1 MHGLYIVTPD
11 WDDTQQ
17 LLHATEQAILG
28 GARTVQYRHNTANEH
43 LRYEQAHQLL
53 WLCRR
58 FNVPLVI
65 NDHVALCIELNADGV
80 HVGGT
85 DTSVARVRQLLG
97 DGKIIGASCYGSLKL
112 AQQAAHEGA
121 SYLAFGGFYPS
132 RVKQYAVTTCPEII
146 SQAKQMFTQPIVV
159 IGGMTTENVLPLI
172 QAGAD
177 SVAAISSVYTA
188 DDIQATAAQFKRL
201 WSKS

>member
-1 MHGLYIVTPD
+1 MRGLYIVTPD

-28 GARTVQYRHNTANEH
+28 GARTVQYRHKTANEH

-53 WLCRR
+53 SLCRR

-85 DTSVARVRQLLG
+85 DTSVARVRQQLG

-132 RVKQYAVTTCPEII
+132 RVKQYAVTTSPEII

-188 DDIQATAAQFKRL
+188 DNIQAAAAQFKRL